1 MLACAPMLTLLMALP
16 HAFAALLVVP
26 VQAAEPILTPLQA
39 FVLGA
44 VQGLTELLPVSSS
57 AHLYLVPTLLG
68 WPYAGVAFDVAMH
81 AGTLLALVAAFFDDW
96 VSLARDAIGRNVALR
111 TDARNAIG
119 MLAIATIPGLVAGK
133 VLGELEEKLRSVPLQ
148 AAMLLLFGILL
159 WLADRFSKQGRDGRT
174 PGWGTAL
181 AVGFAQCL
189 ALVPG
194 VSRSGVTMTA
204 GRVAGLS
211 RIASARFSFMLSMP
225 ITLAA
230 VLYTGLLKS
239 RGLLAEMP
247 VSTLAIG
254 VATSAVFGFLAIR
267 FMLGLLR
274 KTGFGVFALYRAV
287 LALGLFMWA
296 ARH

>member
-1 MLACAPMLTLLMALP
+1 M
-16 HAFAALLVVP
+16 VP
-26 VQAAEPILTPLQA
+26 LIASDAILSPLQA
-39 FVLGA
+39 VVLGA
-44 VQGLTELLPVSSS
+44 VQGLSELLPISSS

-81 AGTLLALVAAFFDDW
+81 AGTLLALVLAFLDDW
-96 VSLARDAIGRNVALR
+96 LKLASGIFAPDEVRR
-111 TDARNAIG
+111 TEARNLFG
-119 MLAIATIPGLVAGK
+119 MIVVATVPGLIAGK
-133 VLGELEEKLRSVPLQ
+133 VIGELEERLRSVPLQ
-148 AAMLLLFGILL
+148 ATTLLVFGLLL
-159 WLADRFSKQGRDGRT
+159 WAADHFSRRHRDDRA

-181 AVGFAQCL
+181 FVGFAQCL

-204 GRVAGLS
+204 ARTAGLS
-211 RIASARFSFMLSMP
+211 RIAAARFSFMISMP

-239 RGLLAEMP
+239 RHLLAEVP
-247 VSTLAIG
+247 LQTLVIG
-254 VATSAVFGFLAIR
+254 VASSAVFGFVAIR
-267 FMLGLLR
+267 FMLSLLR
-274 KTGFGVFALYRAV
+274 RTGFWVFAVYRTI

>member
-1 MLACAPMLTLLMALP
+1 MLTFLATEPLLS
-16 HAFAALLVVP
+16 
-26 VQAAEPILTPLQA
+26 PLQA
-39 FVLGA
+39 AVLGA
-44 VQGLTELLPVSSS
+44 VQGLSELLPISSS

-81 AGTLLALVAAFFDDW
+81 AGTLLALLVAFLDDWLKLARGVFASIPAEREESRQLLGMIVAAT
-96 VSLARDAIGRNVALR
+96 VPA
-111 TDARNAIG
+111 
-119 MLAIATIPGLVAGK
+119 LVAGK
-133 VLGELEEKLRSVPLQ
+133 VIGELEDKLRSVPLQ
-148 AAMLLLFGILL
+148 ASMLLLFGILL
-159 WLADRFSKQGRDGRT
+159 WLADRFTRGQRDGRL

-181 AVGFAQCL
+181 FMGFAQCL

-204 GRVAGLS
+204 GRTAGLS
-211 RIASARFSFMLSMP
+211 RLAAARFSFMISLP

-239 RGLLAEMP
+239 RNLLAEVP
-247 VSTLAIG
+247 AGTLLIG
-254 VATSAVFGFLAIR
+254 VVTSAVFGFLAIR

-274 KTGFGVFALYRAV
+274 RTGFGVFAAYRTL
-287 LALGLFMWA
+287 LALGLFIWA

>member
-1 MLACAPMLTLLMALP
+1 MLAWAAMLTFLATEPLLS
-16 HAFAALLVVP
+16 
-26 VQAAEPILTPLQA
+26 PLQA
-39 FVLGA
+39 AVLGA
-44 VQGLTELLPVSSS
+44 VQGLSELLPISSS

-81 AGTLLALVAAFFDDW
+81 AGTLLALLVAFLDDWLKLARGVFASIPAEREESRQLLGMIVAAT
-96 VSLARDAIGRNVALR
+96 VPA
-111 TDARNAIG
+111 
-119 MLAIATIPGLVAGK
+119 LVAGK
-133 VLGELEEKLRSVPLQ
+133 IIGELEDKLRSVPLQ
-148 AAMLLLFGILL
+148 ASMLLLFGILL
-159 WLADRFSKQGRDGRT
+159 WLADRFTRGQRDGRL

-181 AVGFAQCL
+181 FMGFAQCL

-204 GRVAGLS
+204 GRTAGLS
-211 RIASARFSFMLSMP
+211 RLAAARFSFMISLP

-239 RGLLAEMP
+239 RNLLAEVP
-247 VSTLAIG
+247 VGTLLIG

-274 KTGFGVFALYRAV
+274 RTGFGVFAAYRTL
-287 LALGLFMWA
+287 LALGLFIWA

>member
-1 MLACAPMLTLLMALP
+1 MLTFLA
-16 HAFAALLVVP
+16 VEP
-26 VQAAEPILTPLQA
+26 VLTPLQA

-81 AGTLLALVAAFFDDW
+81 AGTLLALVVAFFGDW
-96 VSLARDAIGRNVALR
+96 LKLFREAVGQDSVLR
-111 TDARNAIG
+111 TDARNALG
-119 MLAIATIPGLVAGK
+119 MILVATVPALVAGK
-133 VLGELEEKLRSVPLQ
+133 VIGELEDKLRSVPLQ
-148 AAMLLLFGILL
+148 ASMLLIFGVLL
-159 WLADRFSKQGRDGRT
+159 WLADKFAGPGRDERA

-181 AVGFAQCL
+181 GVGFAQCL

-194 VSRSGVTMTA
+194 VSRSGITMTA
-204 GRVAGLS
+204 GRAAGLS
-211 RIASARFSFMLSMP
+211 RLACARFSFMVSIP

-239 RGLLAEMP
+239 RHLLAEVP
-247 VSTLAIG
+247 ASTLAIG
-254 VATSAVFGFLAIR
+254 VLSSALFGFLAIR

-274 KTGFGVFALYRAV
+274 KTGLGVFAAYRVV
-287 LALGLFMWA
+287 LALGLFVWA
-296 ARH
+296 AKH